1 MDEVTPSDL
10 LSIEQLL
17 KMATPI
23 AKLSRHVH
31 ADSDL
36 GTAQTG
42 FCYTS
47 LPHTAVLAM
56 NRRWL
61 DMASTSGCVSCILTT
76 PEAYRIL
83 GKETGKPT
91 LLLENADEA
100 FYYLHNRAI
109 HEQTYPKG
117 AGEKTPRIAATASV
131 DETAIIRGDVTVE
144 DGVVIGPYAVVSG
157 PARLG
162 RDTVVHEHCTIGTSG
177 LFTKKIAGR
186 MRQVRHYG
194 GVSVGERCQILAG
207 ANLAR
212 SVHIGCE
219 TTIEDEVSI
228 GIRAVVGHDAT
239 IGPETIVSAYATISG
254 RARLGRGCWV
264 GAGALVSNSVAV
276 GDRSKIRIGAVVI
289 RDISEDGD
297 VSGNFARPHHETL
310 KALFK

>member
-1 MDEVTPSDL
+1 MNRVIPSDL
-10 LSIEQLL
+10 LSVEQLL

-23 AKLSRHVH
+23 AKLSRLLH

-42 FCYTS
+42 FCYAN

-61 DMASTSGCVSCILTT
+61 KMASTSGCVSCILTT

-83 GKETGKPT
+83 GEELGKPT
-91 LLLENADEA
+91 LLLENADET
-100 FYYLHNRAI
+100 FYYLHNQAI

-117 AGEKTPRIAATASV
+117 AWERTPRIAATASV
-131 DETAIIRGDVTVE
+131 DETAIVRGDVAVE
-144 DGVVIGPYAVVSG
+144 DGVVIGPYSVVSG

-162 RDTVVHEHCTIGTSG
+162 RDTVVHEHCTIGTPG
-177 LFTKKIAGR
+177 LFTKKIAGQ
-186 MRQVRHYG
+186 MRHVRHYG

-212 SVHIGCE
+212 SAHLGCE

-228 GIRAVVGHDAT
+228 GIRAAVGHDVT
-239 IGPETIVSAYATISG
+239 IGRETVVSTCAVISG
-254 RARLGRGCWV
+254 RARVGRGCWI

-276 GDRSKIRIGAVVI
+276 GDRAKIRIGAAVI
-289 RDISEDGD
+289 RDISEDAD

-310 KALFK
+310 KALLK